1 MIYTNQNV
9 KGPVK
14 LLDNKNYF
22 VCIAITY
29 HVQKGSLNIGST

>member
-14 LLDNKNYF
+14 LLDNKNDF